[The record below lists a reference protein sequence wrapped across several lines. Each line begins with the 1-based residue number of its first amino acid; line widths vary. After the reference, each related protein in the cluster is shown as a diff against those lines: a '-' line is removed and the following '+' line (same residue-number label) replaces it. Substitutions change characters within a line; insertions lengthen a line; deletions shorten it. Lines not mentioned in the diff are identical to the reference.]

1 MKSSVKNLLF
11 AVAIIAVFVAVF
23 GTAFVKSNAEKAKKA
38 EIEAQV
44 TSIAQSQGLEDVEVV
59 VGNKWSDYD
68 IYSVVVKCSNL
79 HEFSERQLYSLGD
92 AMDRPVGIHVSSYRC
107 NDDTYEIFPST
118 RSVYI
123 NGEQVYDDYWNS
135 ESHKSASS
143 NSGNQSHGSNKCT
156 VCNGTGSVK
165 YYSGG
170 SDLESVLSGYDPYTF
185 GPCTSCGGT
194 GKN

>member
-123 NGEQVYDDYWNS
+123 NGEQVHDDYWNS

-143 NSGNQSHGSNKCT
+143 SSSSGKEKCDR
-156 VCNGTGSVK
+156 CNGTGMVK
-165 YYSGG
+165 YYYGDNATEAFLNGYEDSWYGQCG
-170 SDLESVLSGYDPYTF
+170 S
-185 GPCTSCGGT
+185 CQGT
-194 GKN
+194 GYR